1 MKQLLA
7 CGLLHGARHRAGHFG
22 PDPARNDEGPIEPN
36 HLALVTAGDAEID
49 CLRQRRFHF

>member
-1 MKQLLA
+1 MMK
-7 CGLLHGARHRAGHFG
+7 
-22 PDPARNDEGPIEPN
+22 GPIEPN